1 MWQLSGGYGGV
12 AVDSSSSVEVDGVR
26 SPALG
31 WGDAAKLLH
40 PAIMIYPGLVSV
52 RLSQISYAVIFLVFK
67 IILYLMI
74 IIKRVMITSLKTVW

>member
-31 WGDAAKLLH
+31 CGDAAKLLH

-52 RLSQISYAVIFLVFK
+52 RLSQIS
-67 IILYLMI
+67 
-74 IIKRVMITSLKTVW
+74 